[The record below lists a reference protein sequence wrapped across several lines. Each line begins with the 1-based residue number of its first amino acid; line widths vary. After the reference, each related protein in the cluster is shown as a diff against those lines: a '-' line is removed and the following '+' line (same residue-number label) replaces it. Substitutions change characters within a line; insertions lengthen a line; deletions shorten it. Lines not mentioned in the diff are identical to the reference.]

1 MSLKQFREI
10 WSIQTDVTGIRYVK
24 ICFKV
29 QNLRSQISLM
39 LKAILKLRFAIFTL
53 QQQRVFW
60 GFFVCFFGGGKTT
73 HTSLNRCNGT
83 G

>member
-1 MSLKQFREI
+1 
-10 WSIQTDVTGIRYVK
+10 
-24 ICFKV
+24 
-29 QNLRSQISLM
+29 M